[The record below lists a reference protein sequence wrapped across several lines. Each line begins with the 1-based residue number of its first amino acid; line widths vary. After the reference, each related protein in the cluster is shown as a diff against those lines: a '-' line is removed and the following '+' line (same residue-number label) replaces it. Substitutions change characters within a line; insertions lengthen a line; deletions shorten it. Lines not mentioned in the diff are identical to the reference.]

1 SGSDPRFLATLDYIG
16 RHLRRGHHLFRYAS
30 ADDFGVP
37 STAFTICTFWYIEAL
52 AAAGRRE
59 EARELFERILAC
71 RNHVGLLSEDIDPKT
86 GELWGNFPQTYS
98 LVGIIVAAM
107 RLSKSWE
114 EGLWRGAEAQRRPS
128 APGQRHLE

>member
-1 SGSDPRFLATLDYIG
+1 MPE
-16 RHLRRGHHLFRYAS
+16 
-30 ADDFGVP
+30 
-37 STAFTICTFWYIEAL
+37 TAFTICTFWYIEAL
-52 AAAGRRE
+52 AAAGRRD
-59 EARELFERILAC
+59 EARDLFEKILAC

-114 EGLWRGAEAQRRPS
+114 EGFWRG
-128 APGQRHLE
+128 G